1 MEKGNEVVIKIIV
14 IGNSSVGKSSFVYY
28 LINGKGTQRLNNRK
42 CESAVHDRSGIHI
55 KNDQNRYLRIPSS
68 SHGIRA
74 LTLR

>member
-28 LINGKGTQRLNNRK
+28 LINGKGTSSVNKRE
-42 CESAVHDRSGIHI
+42 CEPAVYDRSRIHV
-55 KNDQNRYLRIPSS
+55 KNDQNRYAHLPFWSS
-68 SHGIRA
+68 RFGT